1 MPHKTFIG
9 LDFGSDSVRA
19 LLVDSQGNELATAV
33 HEYSRWQQQQYCNA
47 EHYQFRQHPL
57 DYLEGMENVV
67 KHSSRA
73 SNNTAKRQ
81 GFDIL

>member
-33 HEYSRWQQQQYCNA
+33 HEYSRWQQQYCKN
-47 EHYQFRQHPL
+47 L
-57 DYLEGMENVV
+57 
-67 KHSSRA
+67 
-73 SNNTAKRQ
+73 
-81 GFDIL
+81 

>member
-33 HEYSRWQQQQYCNA
+33 HEYSRWQQQYCKNLLVN
-47 EHYQFRQHPL
+47 EFY
-57 DYLEGMENVV
+57 
-67 KHSSRA
+67 KI
-73 SNNTAKRQ
+73 TARMIFSGGLKGGAKKWR
-81 GFDIL
+81 IRLH